1 MDNRNALT
9 NTKSQSNDLL
19 VLIQNNK
26 IFKGYSP
33 EKQEIAKAFAGKRLR
48 EYHPTDLRKLV
59 AMLIIQT
66 HANCGF
72 KLDEQIM
79 EMTLD
84 EFVRDLQMYAGT
96 ITFEEMAIAFK
107 KGYKHEFGQ
116 FTGLNNSTYW
126 KWVNAWLVLDVRL
139 NVRKS
144 IEIMKSMG
152 AVEPELSESEKIEII
167 KRGVIENFNVYKRG
181 GLLLDAG
188 NVSYNYLKERG
199 LITLT
204 DAKKTEIMQNV
215 KSKLRTEALQNKGSK
230 TMQQAIADNVT
241 TVAINIECKREALR
255 EYFKNLV
262 EMEID
267 INDLING

>member
-1 MDNRNALT
+1 
-9 NTKSQSNDLL
+9 
-19 VLIQNNK
+19 VLIQSNK
-26 IFKGYSP
+26 IFQSYSP

-48 EYHPTDLRKLV
+48 EYHPNDLRKLV

-79 EMTLD
+79 DMTLD
-84 EFVRDLQMYAGT
+84 EFVRDLQRYAGLM
-96 ITFEEMAIAFK
+96 TFDEMGIAFK

-126 KWVNAWLVLDVRL
+126 KWINAWLVLDVRL

-152 AVEPELSESEKIEII
+152 AVQPELSETEKTEII

-188 NVSYNYLKERG
+188 NISYNFLKERG

-204 DAKKTEIMQNV
+204 EAKKTEIIQNV

-230 TMQQAIADNVT
+230 TMQKAIDENVT
-241 TVAINIECKREALR
+241 TVAINIECKREALK

-267 INDLING
+267 INDLI